1 MGVACLEFRGE
12 NFCGWRKIAKFVKVF
27 SLESFPLYSSYM
39 WLCIHVHVCSCIPR
53 PKAGSGD
60 EATNVLYMYVHEG
73 VTVVP
78 SLSALL

>member
-1 MGVACLEFRGE
+1 MLSE
-12 NFCGWRKIAKFVKVF
+12 NILTLK
-27 SLESFPLYSSYM
+27 YSQFT
-39 WLCIHVHVCSCIPR
+39 VCSCIPR